1 MNPASWQ
8 ITDFSDP
15 IAPFN
20 RTEID
25 MNDFNSRLAVVMAEK
40 NIKAAELSRLT
51 GISKP
56 RLSQYKN
63 GVYVPKA
70 DAICAMARALG
81 VSEAY
86 LLGTTDIP
94 EARSGGK
101 YKVLPV
107 IGQIACGNPVFAS
120 EEDGGAV
127 YTDADTDADF
137 CLIAKGDSM
146 KDARINNGDTVF
158 IKKADSVNNGEIAAI
173 IIGDEATLKRV
184 YYYPESAKLMLISE
198 NSNYEPMV
206 FSGAELDGIRIIGK
220 AVAFKSEIR

>member
-1 MNPASWQ
+1 
-8 ITDFSDP
+8 
-15 IAPFN
+15 
-20 RTEID
+20 
-25 MNDFNSRLAVVMAEK
+25 MNDFRSRLALVMAEK

-70 DAICAMARALG
+70 DAICAIARALG

-107 IGQIACGNPVFAS
+107 VGQIACGYPVFAT
-120 EEDGGAV
+120 EEDGGTV
-127 YTDADTDADF
+127 YTDAETDADF

-146 KDARINNGDTVF
+146 KDARINSGDTVF
-158 IKKADSVNNGEIAAI
+158 IKKAETVNNGEIAAI
-173 IIGDEATLKRV
+173 IINDEATLKRV
-184 YYYPESAKLMLISE
+184 YYYPESSKLMLISE

-206 FSGAELDGIRIIGK
+206 YSGEELEKIRIIGK
-220 AVAFKSEIR
+220 AVAFKSDIR

>member
-1 MNPASWQ
+1 
-8 ITDFSDP
+8 
-15 IAPFN
+15 
-20 RTEID
+20 
-25 MNDFNSRLAVVMAEK
+25 
-40 NIKAAELSRLT
+40 
-51 GISKP
+51 
-56 RLSQYKN
+56 
-63 GVYVPKA
+63 
-70 DAICAMARALG
+70 MARALG

-94 EARSGGK
+94 DARSGGK
-101 YKVLPV
+101 YKVLPI

-146 KDARINNGDTVF
+146 KDARINNGDMVF

-206 FSGAELDGIRIIGK
+206 FSGAELDRIRIIGK

>member
-1 MNPASWQ
+1 
-8 ITDFSDP
+8 
-15 IAPFN
+15 
-20 RTEID
+20 

-101 YKVLPV
+101 YKVLPI

-206 FSGAELDGIRIIGK
+206 FSGAELEKIRIIGK

>member
-1 MNPASWQ
+1 
-8 ITDFSDP
+8 
-15 IAPFN
+15 
-20 RTEID
+20 
-25 MNDFNSRLAVVMAEK
+25 MNDFKSRLAVVMEEK

-70 DAICAMARALG
+70 DAICAIARALG
-81 VSEAY
+81 VSETY

-101 YKVLPV
+101 YKVLP
-107 IGQIACGNPVFAS
+107 ILGQIACGYPVFAN

-146 KDARINNGDTVF
+146 KDARINSGDTVF
-158 IKKADSVNNGEIAAI
+158 IKKAESVNNGEIAAI
-173 IIGDEATLKRV
+173 IINDEATLKRV

-206 FSGAELDGIRIIGK
+206 FTGAELDKIRIIGK

>member
-1 MNPASWQ
+1 
-8 ITDFSDP
+8 
-15 IAPFN
+15 
-20 RTEID
+20 
-25 MNDFNSRLAVVMAEK
+25 MNDFKSRLAHAMAEK
-40 NIKAAELSRLT
+40 NIKAAELSRRT

-56 RLSQYKN
+56 RLSQYKS

-86 LLGTTDIP
+86 LLGTSDIP
-94 EARSGGK
+94 EIHTNGK
-101 YKVLPV
+101 YKVLPIV
-107 IGQIACGNPVFAS
+107 GQIACGHPVFAN

-146 KDARINNGDTVF
+146 KDARIQSGDTVF
-158 IKKADSVNNGEIAAI
+158 IKKAEFVNNGEIAAI
-173 IIGDEATLKRV
+173 IINDEATLKRV

-206 FSGAELDGIRIIGK
+206 FSGTELEKIRIIGK
-220 AVAFKSEIR
+220 AVAFKSNLR

>member
-1 MNPASWQ
+1 
-8 ITDFSDP
+8 
-15 IAPFN
+15 
-20 RTEID
+20 

-40 NIKAAELSRLT
+40 NMKAAELSRLT

-137 CLIAKGDSM
+137 CLIARGDSM

-158 IKKADSVNNGEIAAI
+158 IKKSDSVNNGEIAAI
-173 IIGDEATLKRV
+173 IIDDEATLKRV

-206 FSGAELDGIRIIGK
+206 FSGTELEKIRIIGK
-220 AVAFKSEIR
+220 AIAFKSEIR

>member
-1 MNPASWQ
+1 
-8 ITDFSDP
+8 
-15 IAPFN
+15 
-20 RTEID
+20 
-25 MNDFNSRLAVVMAEK
+25 MNDFKSRLAVVMEEK
-40 NIKAAELSRLT
+40 NVKAAELSRLT

-70 DAICAMARALG
+70 DAICAIARALG
-81 VSEAY
+81 VSETY

-107 IGQIACGNPVFAS
+107 LGQIACGYPVFAN

-146 KDARINNGDTVF
+146 KDARINSGDTVF

-173 IIGDEATLKRV
+173 IINDEATLKRV
-184 YYYPESAKLMLISE
+184 YYYPESSKLMLISE

-206 FSGAELDGIRIIGK
+206 FTGPELDKIRIIGK

>member
-1 MNPASWQ
+1 MIICSL
-8 ITDFSDP
+8 
-15 IAPFN
+15 FN

-25 MNDFNSRLAVVMAEK
+25 MNDFKSRLAVVMEEK

-70 DAICAMARALG
+70 DAICAIARALG
-81 VSEAY
+81 VSETY

-107 IGQIACGNPVFAS
+107 LGQIACGYPVFAN

-146 KDARINNGDTVF
+146 KDARINSGDTVF
-158 IKKADSVNNGEIAAI
+158 IKKAETVNNGEIAAI
-173 IIGDEATLKRV
+173 IINDEATLKRV
-184 YYYPESAKLMLISE
+184 YYYPESSKLMLISE

-206 FSGAELDGIRIIGK
+206 FSGAELEKIRIIGK

>member
-1 MNPASWQ
+1 
-8 ITDFSDP
+8 
-15 IAPFN
+15 
-20 RTEID
+20 

-146 KDARINNGDTVF
+146 KDARINSGDTVF

-206 FSGAELDGIRIIGK
+206 FSGAELEKIRIIGK

>member
-1 MNPASWQ
+1 
-8 ITDFSDP
+8 
-15 IAPFN
+15 
-20 RTEID
+20 

-146 KDARINNGDTVF
+146 KDARINSGDPVF

-206 FSGAELDGIRIIGK
+206 FSGAELERIRIIGK

>member
-1 MNPASWQ
+1 
-8 ITDFSDP
+8 
-15 IAPFN
+15 
-20 RTEID
+20 

-137 CLIAKGDSM
+137 CLIARGDSM

-206 FSGAELDGIRIIGK
+206 FSGTELERIRIIGK

>member
-1 MNPASWQ
+1 
-8 ITDFSDP
+8 
-15 IAPFN
+15 
-20 RTEID
+20 

-40 NIKAAELSRLT
+40 NMKAAELSRLT

-137 CLIAKGDSM
+137 CLIARGDSM

-158 IKKADSVNNGEIAAI
+158 I
-173 IIGDEATLKRV
+173 
-184 YYYPESAKLMLISE
+184 
-198 NSNYEPMV
+198 
-206 FSGAELDGIRIIGK
+206 
-220 AVAFKSEIR
+220 

>member
-1 MNPASWQ
+1 
-8 ITDFSDP
+8 
-15 IAPFN
+15 
-20 RTEID
+20 
-25 MNDFNSRLAVVMAEK
+25 MNDFRSRLALVMAEK

-70 DAICAMARALG
+70 DAICAIARALG

-107 IGQIACGNPVFAS
+107 VGQIACGYPVFAT
-120 EEDGGAV
+120 EEDGGTV

-146 KDARINNGDTVF
+146 KDARINSGDTVF
-158 IKKADSVNNGEIAAI
+158 IKKADTVNNGEIAAI
-173 IIGDEATLKRV
+173 IINDEATLKRV
-184 YYYPESAKLMLISE
+184 YYYPESSKLMLISE

-206 FSGAELDGIRIIGK
+206 YSGDELEKIRIIGK